1 MKAFDHTISFQQF
14 RRGSNMRNNKNSF
27 WLSLVF
33 LVLLSVSQFGLA
45 ATASMQQSIELKPGW
60 NAIYVELEPI
70 NNDIN
75 SIFAGV
81 PVSSVWRWLPK
92 EKGQDF
98 IQDPAEGLLSLDGWF
113 GYFPEPRPEAF
124 LTNLYTIS
132 ANTAYLV
139 KLDDTVNH
147 TITITGSPILKK
159 KRWNSNGF
167 TLTGI
172 AVTPG
177 NEPTF
182 GDFFAASSAHNGQP
196 IYKLGTDGRWQV
208 VAQPF
213 VESIKSGE
221 SYWIFTQG
229 PSSYQGLLDI
239 TLQQGESLDYR
250 TIFTELDFVVSNL
263 SDVTNFITLSRASG
277 VRLPMKFLNVDPETG
292 EEAWPTLPD
301 TKVYELQPGEDLFIT
316 LAVDRLNFS
325 EARMEQIFSISSE
338 QGVRYLM
345 KAGGDTIQP
354 RTPPTR
360 GAYSNRIAASRG
372 IAPVPESNAGLWI
385 GTANVQAVSEA
396 QTAGTEPTPVG
407 KPFVLRMIMHVDSTG
422 TVRLLKNVVQMW
434 QDGTYTTSASNPD
447 FLEVETPGFYV
458 LLTDDNLIPN
468 YSGVTMRGGQ
478 AAGIRY
484 STIAYDFNGNEIE
497 MNGELAINNSLNVSL
512 LVESDMPTNP
522 FLHKFHPDH
531 DNLDRQFL
539 NFSQEAFQVTR
550 EMEFTFLP
558 NNPDFPDTEDPP
570 GWGVQEMGGI
580 FRESI
585 SGLHK
590 NTIFVQGDFRL
601 RRVAAT
607 PVLNQ

>member
-1 MKAFDHTISFQQF
+1 MNAFDHTISLQQIH
-14 RRGSNMRNNKNSF
+14 RGSIMRNNKRGL
-27 WLSLVF
+27 WLSFVF
-33 LVLLSVSQFGLA
+33 LAFLVVSQASLA
-45 ATASMQQSIELKPGW
+45 ATASMQQTIELKPGW
-60 NAIYVELEPI
+60 NAIYVELEPD
-70 NNDIN
+70 NNDIT
-75 SIFAGV
+75 SIFAGI
-81 PVSSVWRWLPK
+81 PVASVWRWLPK
-92 EKGQDF
+92 ELGQDF

-113 GYFPEPRPEAF
+113 GYYPEPRPEAF
-124 LTNLYTIS
+124 LTNLFTLS

-147 TITITGSPILKK
+147 SITITGSPILRK

-172 AVTPG
+172 SVVPG

-182 GDFFAASSAHNGQP
+182 GEFFAASNAHNGQP
-196 IYKLGTDGRWQV
+196 IYKLDTDGRWRV
-208 VAQPF
+208 VANPF
-213 VESIKSGE
+213 VETINSGE

-229 PSSYQGLLDI
+229 PSNYQGLLDI

-250 TIFTELDFVVSNL
+250 TVFTELDFVISNL
-263 SDVTNFITLSRASG
+263 SDVSNFVTLSRASG

-301 TKVYELQPGEDLFIT
+301 NKVYELQPGEDIFIT
-316 LAVDRLNFS
+316 LAVDRLNFT
-325 EARMEQIFSISSE
+325 EERMEQIFSISSE

-345 KAGGDTIQP
+345 EAGGDTIQP
-354 RTPPTR
+354 RTPATR
-360 GAYSNRIAASRG
+360 GALARRG
-372 IAPVPESNAGLWI
+372 VAQVPESNAGLWI
-385 GTANVQAVSEA
+385 GTANVRAVSEA

-434 QDGTYTTSASNPD
+434 QDGTYTTSDSNPD

-458 LLTDDNLIPN
+458 LLTDDSLIPN
-468 YSGVTMRGGQ
+468 YSGVTMRSGQ

-512 LVESDMPTNP
+512 LVESEMPTNP

-531 DNLDRQFL
+531 DNLDAQFL

-550 EMEFTFLP
+550 EMEFTFSP
-558 NNPDFPDTEDPP
+558 NNPNYPDTEDPP
-570 GWGVQEMGGI
+570 GWGVQEMGGT

-590 NTIFVQGDFRL
+590 NTIFVEGDFRL